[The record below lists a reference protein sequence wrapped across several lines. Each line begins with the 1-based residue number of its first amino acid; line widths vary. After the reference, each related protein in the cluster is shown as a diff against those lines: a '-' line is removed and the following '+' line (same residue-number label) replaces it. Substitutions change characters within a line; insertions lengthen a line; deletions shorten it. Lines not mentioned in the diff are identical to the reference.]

1 MLNSVPGYGVKP
13 RRIFAMTQ
21 AALTIGRLARGVGV
35 NVQTIRF
42 YQRRGLI
49 AVPPRPLGGV
59 RRYAPNTV
67 ARIRFIKRAQAL
79 GFSLD
84 EIALLLGLSDG
95 KHCAETKALAG
106 KKLTMVEEKIND
118 LAAIEKALKG
128 LITECSKG
136 SRRFGCP
143 IIDALAAER

>member
-1 MLNSVPGYGVKP
+1 
-13 RRIFAMTQ
+13 MTQ

-136 SRRFGCP
+136 SRRSGCP

>member
-1 MLNSVPGYGVKP
+1 
-13 RRIFAMTQ
+13 MTQ
-21 AALTIGRLARGVGV
+21 VALTIGRLARGVGV

-49 AVPPRPLGGV
+49 AAPPRPVGGV

-84 EIALLLGLSDG
+84 EVALLLGLSDG
-95 KHCAETKALAG
+95 KHCAETKALAE
-106 KKLTMVEEKIND
+106 KKLTVVEEKLND
-118 LAAIEKALKG
+118 LAAIQKALKG
-128 LITECSKG
+128 LVTKCSKG
-136 SRRFGCP
+136 SRGCGCP
-143 IIDALAAER
+143 IIEVLVDDQGGAPLSSLAAGRARQRF